1 MPVSR
6 GNGKIDK
13 KILKVSSLSVNKTDS
28 GLRNY
33 FIGKS
38 IMTSASTTKK
48 LKSILI
54 SVSYTTTVFYLDY
67 NKITYRQVF
76 TDLFQNNFT

>member
-28 GLRNY
+28 GQRNY

-38 IMTSASTTKK
+38 VMTSESTTKK
-48 LKSILI
+48 LKSI
-54 SVSYTTTVFYLDY
+54 
-67 NKITYRQVF
+67 
-76 TDLFQNNFT
+76 